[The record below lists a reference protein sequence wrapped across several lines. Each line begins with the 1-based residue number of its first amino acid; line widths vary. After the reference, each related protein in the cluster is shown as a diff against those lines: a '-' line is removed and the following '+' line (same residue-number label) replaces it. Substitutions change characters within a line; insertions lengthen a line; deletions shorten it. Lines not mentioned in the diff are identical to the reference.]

1 MTYDTHNPDNTPDDN
16 GWDGE
21 YPTCD
26 DCPGKSSVNCCENR
40 NIGDLDPQ
48 ASCDECETPC
58 RDCPKISQEDQELLD
73 TIFGDMTDEEIAE
86 WAAKEIGDE
95 DIPF

>member
-1 MTYDTHNPDNTPDDN
+1 MSNYDTHDPNNTPDDN

-26 DCPGKSSVNCCENR
+26 SCESRCDDCPFLSP
-40 NIGDLDPQ
+40 DD
-48 ASCDECETPC
+48 T
-58 RDCPKISQEDQELLD
+58 ELLD
-73 TIFGDMTDEEIAE
+73 RLFHGMTDEEIAE
-86 WAAKEIGDE
+86 WASKEVGDE

>member
-40 NIGDLDPQ
+40 SIGDLNFREGAD
-48 ASCDECETPC
+48 
-58 RDCPKISQEDQELLD
+58 
-73 TIFGDMTDEEIAE
+73 
-86 WAAKEIGDE
+86 
-95 DIPF
+95 

>member
-1 MTYDTHNPDNTPDDN
+1 MSNYDTHDPNNTPDDN

-21 YPTCD
+21 YP
-26 DCPGKSSVNCCENR
+26 K
-40 NIGDLDPQ
+40 
-48 ASCDECETPC
+48 CDECEMPC
-58 RDCPKISQEDQELLD
+58 RDCPKISQEDRELLD

-86 WAAKEIGDE
+86 WASKEIGDE